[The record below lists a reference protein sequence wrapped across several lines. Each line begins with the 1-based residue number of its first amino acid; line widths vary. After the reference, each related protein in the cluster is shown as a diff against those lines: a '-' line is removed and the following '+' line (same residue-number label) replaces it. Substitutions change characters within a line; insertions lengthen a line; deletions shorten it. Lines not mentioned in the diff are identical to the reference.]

1 MCWWCSATDLC
12 YGISR
17 KVTFYSGEAECK
29 MFKKSYYSRSRPR
42 TPAKSKDGAICN
54 KQTVYYRTVT
64 RSSILNVGRGPRG
77 FFWLQWYLVKFKDM
91 LKLVSAIFLLFK
103 KWFLNFCISDFPSLS
118 PLGHCFRG
126 WWKINLKAYDVINCP
141 NKNLTSFI
149 WYFAT
154 EKRCDIETLSTDVV
168 LDKEHLY
175 EKTMQK
181 MYAKS

>member
-1 MCWWCSATDLC
+1 
-12 YGISR
+12 
-17 KVTFYSGEAECK
+17 

-42 TPAKSKDGAICN
+42 TTAKSKDGAICN

-103 KWFLNFCISDFPSLS
+103 KWYLNFCISDFPSLS